1 MEINPIKKEQ
11 DYQLAL
17 ERVNILFDAKPDTIE
32 EDELDIIVTLIEK
45 YESIYYPIPKPNG
58 MTDADLGVILKSR
71 SRVSEIFK
79 RKRALSIS
87 QIRLLADQLHIS
99 ANILIKEYSL
109 E

>member
-45 YESIYYPIPKPNG
+45 YESIYYPIPKPNPIE
-58 MTDADLGVILKSR
+58 A
-71 SRVSEIFK
+71 
-79 RKRALSIS
+79 
-87 QIRLLADQLHIS
+87 
-99 ANILIKEYSL
+99 IKFMME
-109 E
+109 

>member
-1 MEINPIKKEQ
+1 
-11 DYQLAL
+11 
-17 ERVNILFDAKPDTIE
+17 
-32 EDELDIIVTLIEK
+32 
-45 YESIYYPIPKPNG
+45 